1 VPVADLSEVRKEP
14 ETLIWVDVVSPTEAA
29 PHARPHEVDLVSGRN
44 FLLSFH
50 RGRPVDADA
59 VAARVRAHP
68 DLVDEG
74 GGFLLYVVLDELVDA
89 FFPALDR
96 IGERVEDLQEA
107 VFQGRTQVQADL
119 FGLRKDMV
127 KVRRIAGPMLD
138 ANLTVIS
145 NKVAE
150 VARAL
155 GAYAA
160 IFAVVTMIAG
170 IWHELRPHARAAM
183 ALRLRLSARAH
194 GRVRRRPVVL
204 LQAQEL
210 AIGA

>member
-1 VPVADLSEVRKEP
+1 
-14 ETLIWVDVVSPTEAA
+14 LIKIRVYREGEELTTA

-50 RGRPVDADA
+50 RGRPVDAEA
-59 VAARVRAHP
+59 IAARVRAHP

-119 FGLRKDMV
+119 FLLRKDMV
-127 KVRRIAGPMLD
+127 KVRRIAGPMRD
-138 ANLTVIS
+138 AMVVLLRRDTGLYT
-145 NKVAE
+145 E
-150 VARAL
+150 EARHL
-155 GAYAA
+155 R
-160 IFAVVTMIAG
+160 
-170 IWHELRPHARAAM
+170 HELRPHARAAM
-183 ALRLRLSARAH
+183 ALRLRLGARAH
-194 GRVRRRPVVL
+194 GRVRRRPVAL